1 MRGKS
6 GSRLNFVAFDK
17 VLALLRD
24 LEPSDDRPTQMD
36 YRYYRKLQELAFCTW
51 SPTPQCSEP
60 DAIEAFSTEK
70 LALLRSYLPFGLGRI
85 D

>member
-36 YRYYRKLQELAFCTW
+36 YRYYRKLQELAFCTLVANTAVQRTRRHR
-51 SPTPQCSEP
+51 SLL
-60 DAIEAFSTEK
+60 DREARP
-70 LALLRSYLPFGLGRI
+70 LALVPSLRSGTH
-85 D
+85 